1 MVEDRA
7 KMVSDLY
14 GEKSKILKCL
24 SDLSN
29 PQITFAIGY
38 YVEWAMGMYSY
49 GELETEFIKEV
60 KEMTVAQYN
69 KQLQVIEEKL
79 NKVLTN

>member
-29 PQITFAIGY
+29 PKYSFAIGY
-38 YVEWAMGMYSY
+38 HVDWAMGMYSY
-49 GELETEFIKEV
+49 NELETEFLKEV